1 MMDKENQ
8 NSEDFLPT
16 KGNSDM
22 ILLIALLVFIVFVA
36 VAAFIIVTDTK
47 GLWYP
52 GWGPDE
58 IRPMLVRYL
67 LRFQK
72 SWPS

>member
-22 ILLIALLVFIVFVA
+22 ILLIALLAFIVFIV

-52 GWGPDE
+52 GWDGG
-58 IRPMLVRYL
+58 IRPMLDL
-67 LRFQK
+67 GFWFL
-72 SWPS
+72 